1 MKNVNTKNPPLSQK
15 QYEIILCAKCYCN
28 GNFPL
33 LLTHHDFRKV
43 SVNDKLEPGKKK
55 KSGKSKRKEKKNK
68 MKEKQMMDEEE
79 EYKEYKEQA
88 EDGEEEG
95 RRVKDK

>member
-1 MKNVNTKNPPLSQK
+1 
-15 QYEIILCAKCYCN
+15 
-28 GNFPL
+28 
-33 LLTHHDFRKV
+33 
-43 SVNDKLEPGKKK
+43 
-55 KSGKSKRKEKKNK
+55 